1 MPKIIKILWIIIA
14 ILAVTIGV
22 LCYIHSYSAF
32 YNYLVFAVPMILLR
46 CAHAYF
52 MCLPD
57 RTNY

>member
-14 ILAVTIGV
+14 TLAVAIGV
-22 LCYIHSYSAF
+22 LCYLYSASAF
-32 YNYLVFAVPMILLR
+32 HNFLLFGVPMILIR